1 MQRRTYLCRL
11 LVCMAFAVAMA
22 ESPAIA
28 DETPSIA
35 FQQQPGKLQISIGG
49 KLFAT
54 YVYRDEKILRPYFTN
69 VHAPGGIQVT
79 RRHPPRK
86 GKESTDHATMH
97 PGIWLAFG
105 DISGADF
112 WRNRA
117 QVEHVEFIKKP
128 RIENHT
134 GTFEV
139 RNRYLAG
146 DKLICEERCRH
157 TISVRES
164 GYLLVYD
171 STFSN
176 QQNAFVFGDQ
186 EEMGLGVRVA
196 SELRVK
202 GGNGRILN
210 SDGLKNEQAVRGL
223 QADWC
228 DYSGIIDG
236 QHAGMVL
243 MPDPQ
248 NFRRSWYHARNYG
261 FVAVNP
267 FGRNALTGGPKSK
280 VVVKPG
286 EKFRLGFGI
295 LVYAANAK
303 HRVDLKAAYQD
314 FLRQIDRRL
323 K

>member
-1 MQRRTYLCRL
+1 MQRPTILCRL
-11 LVCMAFAVAMA
+11 LVCMAIAAAMV

-28 DETPSIA
+28 DQTPSIT

-49 KLFAT
+49 KPFST
-54 YVYRDEKILRPYFTN
+54 YVYRDENILRPYFTN

-86 GKESTDHATMH
+86 GIDSTDHASMH

-117 QVEHVEFIKKP
+117 QVEHVEFIEMP
-128 RIENHT
+128 RVENHT

-139 RNRYLAG
+139 RNRYRDG
-146 DKLICEERCRH
+146 EKLICEERCRH
-157 TISVRES
+157 TISVRDS

-176 QQNAFVFGDQ
+176 RENLFIFGDQ

-196 SELRVK
+196 SELRVT
-202 GGNGRILN
+202 GGNGIILN
-210 SDGLKNEQAVRGL
+210 SDGLKNEQQVRGK

-228 DYSGIIDG
+228 DYSGTING
-236 QHAGMVL
+236 EHVGMVL
-243 MPDPQ
+243 LPDPQ

-261 FVAVNP
+261 FVTANP

-280 VVVKPG
+280 VIVKP
-286 EKFRLGFGI
+286 EESFRLQFGI
-295 LVYAANAK
+295 LVYTANGK
-303 HRVDLKAAYQD
+303 NRVDLKAAYQN
-314 FLRQIDRRL
+314 FMQQIDRL
-323 K
+323 SK